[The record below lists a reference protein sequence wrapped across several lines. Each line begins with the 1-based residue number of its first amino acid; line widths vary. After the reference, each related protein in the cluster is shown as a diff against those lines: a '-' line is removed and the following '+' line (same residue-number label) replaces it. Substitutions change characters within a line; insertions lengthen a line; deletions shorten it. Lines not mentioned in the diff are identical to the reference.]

1 VLVVVVAGALVVDS
15 VLVSVLV
22 LLVVDSVLV
31 LSGTVLEML
40 ELDEL
45 PPPPPLPAITTTAT
59 ISPTMIASSAAT
71 R

>member
-1 VLVVVVAGALVVDS
+1 VLEVVEGSVVVDS

-22 LLVVDSVLV
+22 LLVVDSVVAV
-31 LSGTVLEML
+31 LDGAVLEMV
-40 ELDEL
+40 ELDVL
-45 PPPPPLPAITTTAT
+45 PPPLSPAITTTAT